1 MDHWIDWKFHLEP
14 FSFWLS
20 HLCMHILSFESI
32 QTAHAYI
39 PKKGAKLFI
48 LENWNSEKWK
58 RYWTRPLFPIN
69 VSQRTPFVRMTV
81 NYNRLFMNIGFF
93 ASTISANVLALIYSS
108 RWSMRVQQHVL
119 GSPLSIQ
126 LFRLVCLT
134 AISWSMIY
142 YKTRQFNACI

>member
-1 MDHWIDWKFHLEP
+1 MDHWIDWNPFH
-14 FSFWLS
+14 FDF
-20 HLCMHILSFESI
+20 HICACISWALN
-32 QTAHAYI
+32 QYRRHTHTY
-39 PKKGAKLFI
+39 KKGAKLFI

-58 RYWTRPLFPIN
+58 RYWARPLFPIN

-93 ASTISANVLALIYSS
+93 ASTISANVLPLIYSS

-126 LFRLVCLT
+126 IFRLVCLT